1 MRVFIIIFDDDNA
14 FNTDNCCGVDS
25 INNDKDSE
33 LVATWF
39 CYNLYDS
46 TNNLQSD
53 YDGCHLALL

>member
-1 MRVFIIIFDDDNA
+1 MIFDDDNA

-46 TNNLQSD
+46 TIYKVITMVAIWLCCSLIV
-53 YDGCHLALL
+53 C